1 MLTVLRSSWALL
13 AGIMLLMLGNGIQ
26 GTLIGIRGNIEGFSA
41 TTMSWVMAAYFAG
54 FLVGS
59 RAAPWMIKR
68 VGHVRVFA
76 ALGSLTSALFILF
89 PVLPDPIAWSLMRF
103 GVGICFSGIYVVA
116 ESWLNNSATNET
128 RGQALSLYVIVQMV
142 GIVVAQS
149 IISLADPAG
158 WTLFVLMSVA
168 VSVAFLPILLDVSPA
183 PMFETTK
190 PMSLSELYQVS
201 PLGMVGIFFLG
212 TIFSALFGMGSV
224 YGTERG
230 LSVTDIS
237 IFMGAIFVGGMI
249 LQYPIGWVSDRMD
262 RRRLIIGI
270 TGLGAISMVLGGF
283 MTESRWVVFGL
294 AFLAGGLAN
303 PLYSLLIAYTNDF
316 LEHEDMAA
324 ASGGL
329 IFANG
334 VGAVSGPFLVGLVMN
349 AFGADSYFLF
359 I

>member
-1 MLTVLRSSWALL
+1 M
-13 AGIMLLMLGNGIQ
+13 
-26 GTLIGIRGNIEGFSA
+26 
-41 TTMSWVMAAYFAG
+41 
-54 FLVGS
+54 
-59 RAAPWMIKR
+59 
-68 VGHVRVFA
+68 
-76 ALGSLTSALFILF
+76 
-89 PVLPDPIAWSLMRF
+89 
-103 GVGICFSGIYVVA
+103 VA

-149 IISLADPAG
+149 IINLADPAG

-270 TGLGAISMVLGGF
+270 TGLGAISMVLGAF

-359 I
+359 IAVIMALVAGYGLYRMTQRPAPSVEDTSAYAQIAPQASPVAIEVAQEVAIEMALEEEAAQEDLPAS